1 MTSRCHYEFEAPS
14 NNWLL
19 NMLSIFLPVMLI
31 IGFFIW
37 MQRRAPGQMG
47 NVMSIGRSKAKAY
60 DADKPST
67 TFDDIAGYTGVKQE
81 ITEVVDFLRMPE
93 RFKEIGARVP
103 KGILLVGPPGTGKT
117 LFARAVAGEA
127 GVGFLSVTGSDFMEM
142 FVGVGASRVRD
153 LFQQARRMGR
163 AIIFIDEI
171 DSIGRKRGAGLG
183 GGHDEREQTLNQLL
197 AEMDGFETSEGI
209 VIMAAT
215 NRPDILDPALLRPGR
230 FDRQIIV
237 PFPESS
243 ERKLILEVHSRD
255 KRMGPDVD
263 METMAQAT
271 PGMSGADLAN
281 LVNEAALVAVRRGS
295 KQIERIDFENA
306 RDRVVLGAQ
315 RESLIM
321 SAEEKRATAYHE
333 GGHAL
338 LATVLPHGDPLHKVT
353 ILPRGMALGVTWSLP
368 QERHTYS
375 KEFFEDTICKAMGG
389 RVAEMI
395 VFGHLNSG
403 AANDLE
409 QATGIA
415 RRMVREWG
423 MSERVGPMAWSS
435 QQAVFLGEDLMS
447 SQREYSDD
455 TAKLLDEEIARILTD
470 QEGPGDRHP
479 HPAPPWSR
487 VDRRSSARPGDH
499 RRARGRPPDP
509 PRHDR
514 VGSAGQRHHRPLT
527 VASGRPEGRVRPRSG
542 SGDVPGCRHSATAAH
557 RSVADIGP
565 MNPARLTPW
574 HRPRPRRH
582 GGDRIALVQRSCRE
596 VLDVDH
602 GDLTTLE
609 HPRLVDDAAAHVAR
623 RRAEHGDQPWRVR
636 TGEVGPVELFAGWQ
650 SLLRRRIGVSAAS
663 GRSSRSHRWR
673 PRSRWRR
680 RVHPVRTQATNRHDA
695 GSTDGRP
702 TNPTGRQV
710 AAAGQRTLHEHPVGG
725 LEDQF
730 GVQRVGRRE
739 VDREHR
745 AGPDRGCGQ
754 PLDRRR
760 SARADGLDGD
770 RCHRRCR
777 RCRPRARRLS
787 ASIGPMPRC
796 HWVATKPSSRGGAP
810 RTTEV
815 ATESPAG
822 R

>member
-1 MTSRCHYEFEAPS
+1 MNNLPPPPPPPPPGRGRGSKRPDDQGDRRHGERPASNKNKGNEFNPDGTPSGGRGPGSWPRWTIWVLVGVLAAAFLVPSLWPSDSGESLEYSEWRTQVIEGNIATADINASGKITGEFTNGDEYTTTGGGPRGVSEADEQLLIENGVAYTFTPAS

-19 NMLSIFLPVMLI
+19 GILSIFLPVMLI
-31 IGFFIW
+31 IGFFVW
-37 MQRRAPGQMG
+37 MQRRAQGQMG
-47 NVMSIGRSKAKAY
+47 GVMSIGKSKAKAY
-60 DADKPST
+60 DADRPST
-67 TFDDIAGYTGVKQE
+67 TFDDIAGYAGVKQE

-93 RFKEIGARVP
+93 RFREIGARVP

-153 LFQQARRMGR
+153 LFQQARRMGK
-163 AIIFIDEI
+163 AIIFVDEI

-183 GGHDEREQTLNQLL
+183 GGHDEREQTLNQML

-230 FDRQIIV
+230 FDRQIVV
-237 PFPESS
+237 PLPEAT
-243 ERKLILEVHSRD
+243 ERKAILEVHSRD

-295 KQIERIDFENA
+295 KEIARIDFENA
-306 RDRVVLGAQ
+306 RDRVVLGAT
-315 RESLIM
+315 RESMIL

-455 TAKLLDEEIARILTD
+455 TAKLLDEEIARILTT
-470 QEGPGDRHP
+470 QE
-479 HPAPPWSR
+479 SR
-487 VDRRSSARPGDH
+487 ARDVLSRH
-499 RRARGRPPDP
+499 RR
-509 PRHDR
+509 
-514 VGSAGQRHHRPLT
+514 
-527 VASGRPEGRVRPRSG
+527 
-542 SGDVPGCRHSATAAH
+542 
-557 RSVADIGP
+557 
-565 MNPARLTPW
+565 
-574 HRPRPRRH
+574 
-582 GGDRIALVQRSCRE
+582 
-596 VLDVDH
+596 
-602 GDLTTLE
+602 
-609 HPRLVDDAAAHVAR
+609 
-623 RRAEHGDQPWRVR
+623 
-636 TGEVGPVELFAGWQ
+636 
-650 SLLRRRIGVSAAS
+650 
-663 GRSSRSHRWR
+663 
-673 PRSRWRR
+673 
-680 RVHPVRTQATNRHDA
+680 
-695 GSTDGRP
+695 
-702 TNPTGRQV
+702 
-710 AAAGQRTLHEHPVGG
+710 G
-725 LEDQF
+725 LELIAEALLE
-730 GVQRVGRRE
+730 RE
-739 VDREHR
+739 TID
-745 AGPDRGCGQ
+745 GPEVAKLIQQGMAESGQ
-754 PLDRRR
+754 P
-760 SARADGLDGD
+760 ADD
-770 RCHRRCR
+770 
-777 RCRPRARRLS
+777 
-787 ASIGPMPRC
+787 I
-796 HWVATKPSSRGGAP
+796 VAH
-810 RTTEV
+810 
-815 ATESPAG
+815 
-822 R
+822 